1 MADSEQAKPKRRR
14 KSTKPVQDKDEGNLS
29 RQKLVMVG
37 IGASAGG
44 LHALK
49 ALIGSLTMNGRMAYV
64 VAQHVS
70 PRHTSLMVEL
80 LAPRTN
86 LGVEE
91 LKEAAAPV
99 ADTIYVV
106 PPNHDA
112 DIIDGK
118 LVPVDAS
125 SEAGPRPSID
135 RLFMAIARHFGER
148 SAGIVLS
155 GTGRDGTHGL
165 RAIKEANGV
174 ALVQEPGS
182 AEYSGMPNS
191 AIQAGL
197 ADLILTP
204 ERIGEALQ
212 QTVCKIG
219 KLRDNLPKN
228 SEEVP
233 DSVNQIYNLVRT
245 HANLDLRHYKG
256 STVLRRINRRALLA
270 GCESLETY
278 AKHLERHPKDA
289 NLLAADLSVCV
300 TEFFRDT
307 EAFTALRPVI
317 KDILTAAQ
325 PREVIRI
332 WVPGCATGEEAYSIA
347 MIADDVRRKERLA
360 ADVLIFVSDINPE
373 SVAYARRGVYPE
385 AAVAHTPKEYVDAY
399 FERNSGEVS
408 VSQNLRQNMVFA
420 TQNITT
426 DPPFSKLDLISCRN
440 LLIYLENATQKQVLG
455 AFHYALKPGGFLFLG
470 KSESADVHRE
480 LFADHDKR
488 ARIFRRTDHPVVLPT
503 AAIAGRK
510 VSTARPG
517 NGTDATPT
525 QRAVAQRGIAERTRD
540 MVASVYAPPAV
551 IVDANDRIL
560 HFMGELSP
568 FITLPRGP
576 ADWHVHELVIPPL
589 NTEVRPLIHRCRRE
603 QHTVRGGNYTIE
615 VNGQMRRV
623 TPVAHVDSNSDDTLI
638 LLAFEI
644 RPIMEPRADE
654 DGNSVSVERV
664 IREMET
670 ELASTREH
678 LQTVVEEVE
687 TSNEELQT
695 LNEELQSSNEEL
707 QSTNEELQTSN
718 EELQSTNEELL
729 TVNEELATKT
739 AELELSRTDL
749 FNIKESLDYPLIVVN
764 EQLAITHYNPT
775 AELVIL
781 QADRIQIGDVLTHV
795 PWRFSTPGL
804 GDDTRAVLQS
814 GEAHEQTIR
823 GNDGQWLRLRIL
835 PYRSTNG
842 DLRGAVLTFHD
853 VTKDEQARVAYAER
867 EAMHRIM
874 LESSSVGMVVTDI
887 EGLLAECNPVLSEIL
902 GRSSD
907 AMLNQDFSDLI
918 HPEDQKVWVDGYRAL
933 RNGRRDSLH
942 SELRLKHTNG
952 HWLWC
957 SLHTAPIR
965 GTDGVLERAVSQ
977 IQDISNRRRKQEKL
991 VKEHTQLRLL
1001 NEVSRHVLDANSLA
1015 SLRERVLADLGVL
1028 YDDARIAY
1036 LQVSATNDLTV
1047 LSSVQPDQ
1055 WPATSGNQTKLRADS
1070 IYLRRLRSG
1079 QEIMTSQVRDCSELR
1094 ALLSQLEAS
1103 GTQALLDV
1111 PLLNDNQLIGVLRLE
1126 AADQREW
1133 TRFDVETLQGIADL
1147 LTIAARDLEAMDARR
1162 KALDI
1167 VETQRERIAVTL
1179 RSIGDGVIT
1188 TDTDG
1193 RIDYLNPA
1201 ASEITG
1207 WNEEEAKGRSL
1218 FHVYRAVQAEGLQPV
1233 HNPVE
1238 RCLQDGEPVEQHEM
1252 DLLLLTRDTRR
1263 VPISHS
1269 AAPLK
1274 NAEGKLIGAVLVF
1287 RDVSQTRMF
1296 TEELSRRA
1304 THDALT
1310 NLTNRTEFERR
1321 LDILSR
1327 KAQRGQ
1333 GVHCVLFVD
1342 LDRFK
1347 AINDTAGHS
1356 AGDALLR
1363 EIGQVMR
1370 DCLRQTDTLSRIGG
1384 DEFAVLLPDCATGR
1398 ATEIAEQLR
1407 DATRSYRLEWQ
1418 GRSFSVGASIGIV
1431 EVGPEPASITDILAN
1446 ADSACYAAKRRGRNA
1461 VCVYDRSRDDG
1472 TQTERSELLARI
1484 GRAVEEDLFSL
1495 SVLTARPSA
1504 AAAASYHELLLRMPA
1519 DDGQLLEAN
1528 HFLPVAERYGLLGG
1542 IDRWVI
1548 RTAINHLDDAAGQY
1562 DGVFAVNLSGA
1573 GLADVRLHDY
1583 VQRKIEE
1590 GNLDPQRLCFEISE
1604 SSAVA
1609 YSDDVLAF
1617 IQRIGALGC
1626 QFALDDFGGGIGSF
1640 GLLRELPVGYV
1651 KIGNSFRSALRSQSI
1666 DETLITAICDICHD
1680 ADRLV
1685 IASRVEAQEDAD
1697 QLIKLGVDFVQGH
1710 INHPPTPL
1718 VGFNPDANR
1727 RPPKA
1732 K

>member
-1 MADSEQAKPKRRR
+1 MADSDKAKSKPRQPAAAKRE
-14 KSTKPVQDKDEGNLS
+14 KSDAPQQPANN
-29 RQKLVMVG
+29 LVMVG

-44 LHALK
+44 LNALK
-49 ALIGSLTMNGRMAYV
+49 ALIGSLSLNGRISYV

-86 LGVEE
+86 LTVVE
-91 LKEAAAPV
+91 LNEAAAPA
-99 ADTIYVV
+99 ADTIYVI

-112 DIIDGK
+112 DIKDGQ
-118 LVPVDAS
+118 LIPLDS
-125 SEAGPRPSID
+125 EGEAGPRPSID
-135 RLFMAIARHFGER
+135 RLFMAIAREFGEH

-174 ALVQEPGS
+174 ALVQDPAS
-182 AEYSGMPNS
+182 AEYNGMPNS

-228 SEEVP
+228 SNEVP
-233 DSVNQIYNLVRT
+233 DSVNQIYNTVKAQT
-245 HANLDLRHYKG
+245 NLDLRHYKG

-270 GCESLETY
+270 GCESLEAY
-278 AKHLERHPKDA
+278 AKHLDRTPQEA

-300 TEFFRDT
+300 TEFFRDA
-307 EAFTALRPVI
+307 EAFRSLRNVI
-317 KDILTAAQ
+317 HDILSAAQ

-347 MIADDVRRKERLA
+347 MIADDVRRKERIA
-360 ADVLIFVSDINPE
+360 TDVLIFVSDINPE

-385 AAVAHTPKEYVDAY
+385 AAVAHTPKDYVEAY
-399 FERNSGEVS
+399 FERSKGEVV

-420 TQNITT
+420 TQNVTT

-440 LLIYLENATQKQVLG
+440 LLIYLETATQKQVLG
-455 AFHYALKPGGFLFLG
+455 AFHYALKPEGYLFLG
-470 KSESADVHRE
+470 KSESVDVHRE
-480 LFADHDKR
+480 LFIDHDKR
-488 ARIFRRTDHPVVLPT
+488 ARVYRRTDHPVVLP
-503 AAIAGRK
+503 AAALSGRK
-510 VSTARPG
+510 VTMAKTGPG
-517 NGTDATPT
+517 AEPSGIHRSAP
-525 QRAVAQRGIAERTRD
+525 QRGIAERTRD
-540 MVASVYAPPAV
+540 MVAAVYAPPAV
-551 IVDANDRIL
+551 IVDTNDRIL

-589 NTEVRPLIHRCRRE
+589 STEIRPLIHRCRRE
-603 QHTVRGGNYTIE
+603 KHTVRGGNYTLE

-623 TPVAHVDSNSDDTLI
+623 TPVAHADTNSEDTLI

-664 IREMET
+664 IREMES

-764 EQLAITHYNPT
+764 DQLAITHYNPM

-795 PWRFSTPGL
+795 PWRFATPGL
-804 GDDTRAVLQS
+804 GDDTRKVLQT
-814 GEAHEQTIR
+814 GEAYEQTLR

-835 PYRSTNG
+835 PYRSTSG
-842 DLRGAVLTFHD
+842 ELRGAVLTFHD

-887 EGLLAECNPVLSEIL
+887 EGVLTECNPVLSELL
-902 GRSSD
+902 GLSTPK
-907 AMLNQDFSDLI
+907 MLNQNLSSLI
-918 HPEDQKVWVDGYRAL
+918 HKEDQKIWIDGYRAL

-942 SELRLKHTNG
+942 SELRLQHANG
-952 HWLWC
+952 SWLWC

-991 VKEHTQLRLL
+991 VREHTQLRLL
-1001 NEVSRHVLDANSLA
+1001 NEVSRHVLDASSLA
-1015 SLRERVLADLGVL
+1015 ALRERVLADLGVL
-1028 YDDARIAY
+1028 YDDARVSY
-1036 LQVSATNDLTV
+1036 LTVSGSNELTV

-1055 WPATSGNQTKLRADS
+1055 WPSTSGNHTKLRGDS
-1070 IYLRRLRSG
+1070 IYLRKLRSG
-1079 QEIMTSQVRDCSELR
+1079 QEIQTGQIRECTELR
-1094 ALLSQLEAS
+1094 ALLGQLEAS

-1126 AADQREW
+1126 TADQREW
-1133 TRFDVETLQGIADL
+1133 SHFDVETLQAIADL
-1147 LTIAARDLEAMDARR
+1147 LTVAARDLEAMDARR
-1162 KALDI
+1162 KALEI

-1193 RIDYLNPA
+1193 RIDYMNPA

-1207 WNEEEAKGRSL
+1207 WNEDEANGRSL

-1238 RCLQDGEPVEQHEM
+1238 RCLQDGQPVEQHEM
-1252 DLLLLTRDTRR
+1252 DLLLLTKDTRR

-1274 NAEGKLIGAVLVF
+1274 DAEGKLIGAVLIF

-1304 THDALT
+1304 THDPLT

-1321 LDILSR
+1321 LEVMSR

-1333 GVHCVLFVD
+1333 GVHSVLFVD

-1347 AINDTAGHS
+1347 AVNDTAGHS

-1384 DEFAVLLPDCATGR
+1384 DEFAVLLQDCATAR
-1398 ATEIAEQLR
+1398 ALEIAEQLR
-1407 DATRSYRLEWQ
+1407 DAVRSYRLDWQ

-1461 VCVYDRSRDDG
+1461 VCVYDRKLDDG
-1472 TQTERSELLARI
+1472 TPTERSELLARI

-1495 SVLTARPSA
+1495 SVLTARPA
-1504 AAAASYHELLLRMPA
+1504 AAKDASYHELLLRMPS
-1519 DDGQLLEAN
+1519 DNEQLLEA
-1528 HFLPVAERYGLLGG
+1528 HRFLPVAERYGMLGG

-1548 RTAINHLDDAAGQY
+1548 RTAISHLDDAADRY
-1562 DGVFAVNLSGA
+1562 RGVFAINLSGA

-1583 VQRKIEE
+1583 VHRKIEE
-1590 GNLDPQRLCFEISE
+1590 GKLDPKRLCFEISE

-1609 YSDDVLAF
+1609 YRDDVLSF
-1617 IQRIGALGC
+1617 IERIGALGC
-1626 QFALDDFGGGIGSF
+1626 QFTLDDFGGGIGSF
-1640 GLLRELPVGYV
+1640 GLLRELPMSYV

-1666 DETLITAICDICHD
+1666 DQTLITAICDICHE
-1680 ADRLV
+1680 ADRQV
-1685 IASRVEAQEDAD
+1685 IASRVEEQEDAD
-1697 QLIKLGVDFVQGH
+1697 QLLKLGVDFVQGH

-1718 VGFNPDANR
+1718 VGFNPDEM
-1727 RPPKA
+1727 PTGKA
-1732 K
+1732 